1 VLDGDTGGLPRRRR
15 QQPCVS
21 RTSLVHGLHAAGI
34 PVAIGSQFPLTFPGA
49 VIFAEAFYSK
59 VLRGEDVRS
68 ALHSTR
74 RALKEK
80 GDETHQDWAALV
92 GYVSLPEGYTDHLT
106 PQPGLES
113 ASSNAILQA
122 AHWTDAGPVV
132 FAVSF
137 FRRRL

>member
-1 VLDGDTGGLPRRRR
+1 
-15 QQPCVS
+15 
-21 RTSLVHGLHAAGI
+21 
-34 PVAIGSQFPLTFPGA
+34 VAIGSQFPLTFPGA